1 MKKAILGSFL
11 FVIICSA
18 VPALAADGFT
28 QKDREILIELKVKM
42 GEIDKRF
49 EQVDKRF
56 EQVDKRFSELRG
68 DMNNRFEQVDKR
80 FEQVNK
86 RFEEILSF
94 LAILAGVFGS
104 MVVAVFGFAYW
115 DRRTILAKAREE
127 VRQIT
132 KADKNLIKKN
142 SLLLAKLTEAMRRMA
157 DKSPDIRE
165 VLRQSNLL

>member
-18 VPALAADGFT
+18 VPALAAEGFT
-28 QKDREILIELKVKM
+28 QKDREMLIELKVRM

-56 EQVDKRFSELRG
+56 E
-68 DMNNRFEQVDKR
+68 
-80 FEQVNK
+80 
-86 RFEEILSF
+86 EILTF

-115 DRRTILAKAREE
+115 DRRAILTKAREE
-127 VRQIT
+127 VREMT
-132 KADKNLIKKN
+132 KADRNLIEKN
-142 SLLLAKLTEAMRRMA
+142 SLLLTKLTEAMRRMA

-165 VLRQSNLL
+165 ALQHSNLL

>member
-18 VPALAADGFT
+18 VPALAAEGFT
-28 QKDREILIELKVKM
+28 QKDREMLIELKVRM

-56 EQVDKRFSELRG
+56 SGLRE
-68 DMNNRFEQVDKR
+68 DMNKRFEQVDKR
-80 FEQVNK
+80 FE
-86 RFEEILSF
+86 EILTF

-115 DRRTILAKAREE
+115 DRRAILTKAREE
-127 VRQIT
+127 VREMT
-132 KADKNLIKKN
+132 KADRNLIEKN
-142 SLLLAKLTEAMRRMA
+142 SLLLTKLTEAMRRMA

-165 VLRQSNLL
+165 ALQHSNLL